1 MASMLTL
8 TPRHERVPDRLLG
21 GNGSSVEPSPHHEQ
35 AAPAHW
41 VEPGTAHCYPLPY
54 SAYRR
59 AREAQEKPPAR
70 HRALGPDI
78 DHYLWRH
85 RQLMADVDI
94 LFIVREGTPPRI
106 RRIIAEILVA
116 IRRGHPANDAIRHVS
131 RRFGL
136 RPGRARAL
144 ITPCIG
150 FEAHASLEE
159 LSPSSGVRTD

>member
-1 MASMLTL
+1 MTSMLAL
-8 TPRHERVPDRLLG
+8 TSRDERVPDGLLG
-21 GNGSSVEPSPHHEQ
+21 PTGFSVKRAPHREQ
-35 AAPAHW
+35 AAPEHW
-41 VEPGTAHCYPLPY
+41 VEPGTSHCYPLPY
-54 SAYRR
+54 GAYRR

-85 RQLMADVDI
+85 RQLVDDVDV

-106 RRIIAEILVA
+106 RRIIAEILAA

-150 FEAHASLEE
+150 FEAQSCLEE

>member
-1 MASMLTL
+1 MTSLLTL
-8 TPRHERVPDRLLG
+8 TSRHERVPDGLPGANRL
-21 GNGSSVEPSPHHEQ
+21 SVEQSPHREQ
-35 AAPAHW
+35 AAHW
-41 VEPGTAHCYPLPY
+41 VEPGTANCYPLPY
-54 SAYRR
+54 GAYRR
-59 AREAQEKPPAR
+59 AREAQEKPQAR

-85 RQLMADVDI
+85 RQLMADVDV
-94 LFIVREGTPPRI
+94 LFIVRKGTPPRI

-150 FEAHASLEE
+150 YEAQDCLEE
-159 LSPSSGVRTD
+159 LCSSSGGRTD